1 MNTEIDLPAQAE
13 LQFHPIA
20 NVFPLMQGTEFANFV
35 ADIREHKVQDPI
47 WLYEGKILDGR
58 NRHRASLEVNVDCP
72 TREYKGDNPLQFVIS
87 LNLKRRHL
95 NTSQRAMVAEQ
106 LATLQHGGDRKS
118 DQAANLPVDTQAT
131 AAELLNVSERS
142 VRAARK
148 NPKHRHPG
156 R

>member
-1 MNTEIDLPAQAE
+1 MTTTHELTQAE

-20 NVFPLMQGTEFANFV
+20 NVFPLMQGTEFDNFV
-35 ADIREHKVQDPI
+35 TDIRVHNVQEPI

-58 NRHRASLEVNVDCP
+58 NRYRAAQTASTECP

-106 LATLQHGGDRKS
+106 LATLEHGGDRVS
-118 DQAANLPVDTQAT
+118 EQAANLPVATQAT
-131 AAELLNVSERS
+131 
-142 VRAARK
+142 
-148 NPKHRHPG
+148 
-156 R
+156 